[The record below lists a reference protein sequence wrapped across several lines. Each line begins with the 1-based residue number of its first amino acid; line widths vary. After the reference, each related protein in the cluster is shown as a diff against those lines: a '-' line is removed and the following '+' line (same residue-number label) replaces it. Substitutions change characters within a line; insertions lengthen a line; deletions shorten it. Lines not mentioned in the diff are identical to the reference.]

1 MAPSG
6 RMKAA
11 MERARNQ
18 LDQWNRV
25 ERGRGPEMDDLP
37 ERAETLISVLQ
48 DIYDAWTEDLVPTLS
63 AVLDAQ
69 RDLAREVPMLEDQ
82 L

>member
-1 MAPSG
+1 MKG

-11 MERARNQ
+11 MERARIQ

-25 ERGRGPEMDDLP
+25 EYGRGPEMADLQ
-37 ERAETLISVLQ
+37 ERSQTLIDVLQ
-48 DIYDAWTEDLVPTLS
+48 AAYDAWTEDLIPTLD
-63 AVLDAQ
+63 AVVQAN
-69 RDLAREVPMLEDQ
+69 RDLAREVPMLEGQ

>member
-25 ERGRGPEMDDLP
+25 ERGRGPEMGDLP
-37 ERAETLISVLQ
+37 ERAQTLIDVLQ
-48 DIYDAWTEDLVPTLS
+48 AAYDAWTEDLLPTIN
-63 AVLDAQ
+63 AVVDAQ
-69 RDLAREVPMLEDQ
+69 RDLAREVPMLEGQ